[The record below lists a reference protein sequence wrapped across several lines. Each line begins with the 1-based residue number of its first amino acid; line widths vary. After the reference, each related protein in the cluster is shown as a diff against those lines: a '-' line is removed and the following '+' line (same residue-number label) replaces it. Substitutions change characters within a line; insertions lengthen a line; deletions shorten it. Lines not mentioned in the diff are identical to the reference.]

1 MMNNDL
7 QKIIK
12 EAEKILKSQGKTVSK
27 ANIKFSPE
35 ARKMANKIQTYRELK
50 GTKRLTKAE
59 KMALLDYTPKQVFKA
74 QRLTEKQHARR
85 ERSLEKILGHKLT
98 EADKLALRYITP
110 AMYAKKMY
118 GVESRKKD
126 KEGPTYEELFPNI
139 FTPVAL
145 PVIRWWDIPAAIRND
160 PVERK
165 RGGFLYENSRLLW
178 ETPERISL
186 SRIAESA
193 VDGKRMTKLSF
204 LRGVLPAVTNNAVF
218 VDPMGE
224 SKLFFVYANEWDKV
238 QELPEDYAETRR
250 YRAKRD
256 NYV

>member
-27 ANIKFSPE
+27 ANIKFSPG

-98 EADKLALRYITP
+98 DADKLALRYITP

>member
-7 QKIIK
+7 QKTIR
-12 EAEKILKSQGKTVSK
+12 EAEKILKPKGKAVSK
-27 ANIKFSPE
+27 ANIKFSTE
-35 ARKMANKIQTYRELK
+35 ARKIAKKIQAYRELK
-50 GTKRLTKAE
+50 GTKRLTKSE

-74 QRLTEKQHARR
+74 QGLTEKQHARR
-85 ERSLEKILGHKLT
+85 EKSLEKILGHGLT
-98 EADKLALRYITP
+98 DADKLALRYMTP
-110 AMYAKKMY
+110 AMYARKMY
-118 GVESRKKD
+118 GIKSQKKD
-126 KEGPTYEELFPNI
+126 KKEPTYEELYPGI

-145 PVIRWWDIPAAIRND
+145 PVIRWWDVPAPIRND

-165 RGGFLYENSRLLW
+165 RGGFLYENSHLLW

-204 LRGVLPAVTNNAVF
+204 LRGVLPAVTNNAIF

-250 YRAKRD
+250 YRAKKR
-256 NYV
+256 

>member
-98 EADKLALRYITP
+98 DADKLALRYISP

-126 KEGPTYEELFPNI
+126 KERPTYEELFPNI